1 MIEDNFSR
9 GIPIVHGECYR
20 RYRHNHVFLK
30 VMFYKGNCY
39 DDDSPEGRKGRSC
52 YFITR
57 GPLMS
62 IAPAGG
68 PPWYYSMWSH
78 HQWWGFVKHQKFV
91 IFLFQSRLGPVLWIA
106 CLLAIAKQRNW
117 SRNPLAASAI
127 PWGRLGTK
135 TCGSRNCV
143 FSFTFTFSWNTQHNR
158 RMATRDR
165 DQLRCFHHKV
175 GLWNLQSSYVLL
187 CWFVFNSVSQEYVC
201 PFRQGQGRRDFKWG
215 TCKG

>member
-1 MIEDNFSR
+1 MKIQKAEKEEAATLLLVALWCR
-9 GIPIVHGECYR
+9 LLLREAHHGITPCEATTRMRI
-20 RYRHNHVFLK
+20 
-30 VMFYKGNCY
+30 
-39 DDDSPEGRKGRSC
+39 RK
-52 YFITR
+52 T
-57 GPLMS
+57 
-62 IAPAGG
+62 
-68 PPWYYSMWSH
+68 
-78 HQWWGFVKHQKFV
+78 QKFV

-135 TCGSRNCV
+135 TWGSRNCV